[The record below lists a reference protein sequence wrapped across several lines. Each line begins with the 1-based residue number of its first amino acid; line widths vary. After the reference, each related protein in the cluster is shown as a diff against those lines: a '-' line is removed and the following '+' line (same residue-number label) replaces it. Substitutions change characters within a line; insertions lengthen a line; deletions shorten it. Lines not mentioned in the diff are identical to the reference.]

1 MAWFKYKL
9 FTPDGREL
17 EGLIEAQTA
26 DAAADILEQRY
37 TDEKNS
43 TVFVAPAT
51 GMDGL
56 LGE

>member
-1 MAWFKYKL
+1 MAWFK
-9 FTPDGREL
+9 FTIFTADGRVL
-17 EGLIEAQTA
+17 EGLIEAK
-26 DAAADILEQRY
+26 DGDIAADILEQRY
-37 TDEKNS
+37 NDEADS